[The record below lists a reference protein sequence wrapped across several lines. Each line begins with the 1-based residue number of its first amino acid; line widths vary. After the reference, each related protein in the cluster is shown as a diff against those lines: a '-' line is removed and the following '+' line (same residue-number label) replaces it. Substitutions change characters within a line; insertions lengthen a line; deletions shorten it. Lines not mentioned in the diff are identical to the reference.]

1 MNILIDD
8 EQLKSEL
15 IELTDFDN
23 INDLKIAI
31 QTLITEYLTD
41 SLLPL
46 DIIENIII
54 FNDGNFG
61 EVIPIFE
68 KSLKFNICFS
78 KYPILFMYSPIFKK
92 NKLYG
97 RSIVLHELQH
107 CKEISI
113 TNQKIHIESI
123 EKTPFKNLKGYYLYW
138 GYHQWSEYFAY
149 YHSSS
154 IYPATI
160 KGIDKFPNILQDI
173 EILKFNNPYDII
185 IIDSDEISYPENLE
199 SFVRNAIILIAHLKS
214 NVTSDAK
221 IKLQE
226 FTSLSEDLKIY
237 FEKIIQLFDNLYQN
251 YPDNISKDRFSE
263 IGRLLFTFS

>member
-78 KYPILFMYSPIFKK
+78 KYPILFMYSPILKK
-92 NKLYG
+92 TNYMESLLSFMNY
-97 RSIVLHELQH
+97 SIA
-107 CKEISI
+107 K
-113 TNQKIHIESI
+113 K
-123 EKTPFKNLKGYYLYW
+123 
-138 GYHQWSEYFAY
+138 
-149 YHSSS
+149 
-154 IYPATI
+154 YP
-160 KGIDKFPNILQDI
+160 
-173 EILKFNNPYDII
+173 
-185 IIDSDEISYPENLE
+185 
-199 SFVRNAIILIAHLKS
+199 
-214 NVTSDAK
+214 
-221 IKLQE
+221 
-226 FTSLSEDLKIY
+226 
-237 FEKIIQLFDNLYQN
+237 
-251 YPDNISKDRFSE
+251 
-263 IGRLLFTFS
+263 LLTKKYT